1 MTGSMRR
8 RIAAR
13 ILLLSLSFTLLPA
26 LAALAADSLLK
37 GRVLDPDG
45 QAVPRATVMVE
56 GPIATP
62 RTAVTDPQGSFEMT
76 GLPDG
81 RYTLRASSPGLA
93 SAPLTIVLT
102 GGGPTSI
109 DIPLRLAAVDE
120 ALVVTATQVDQP
132 LSTVPDSTTIITSG
146 DLQNRQKFGLSQAL
160 RSVPGLVVQQ
170 SGGPGSQTSL
180 FTRGGESDFTLVLV
194 DGIRANSFGGGVDLS
209 QVPLENV
216 DRIEVVRGPQSALYG
231 ADAIGGV
238 VQIITRTGGAPSV
251 QATLEAGSRE
261 MWRAAGSTTGSHR
274 GFRWQLG
281 ADRYEDEGFTGLASN
296 GETVSNDDARTTQA
310 ATTLGWQHAGTGTDL
325 QGTLRHVDTDRGTPG
340 PFGSDPAGRFFGVD
354 RTSRNL
360 TERTSGGL
368 RWVQPWFGPSSR
380 VRQRVELD
388 TADFD
393 LESLSDFPSEG
404 ETRRTHARTQTDI
417 AATADLAFTGGL
429 EWLGE
434 QGAST
439 FITGGPESEPL
450 PVERNVLGIF
460 GELRWAALDRLSLTA
475 GVRTERI
482 HRDSFPGDPAAFT
495 PRPDF
500 PAETIVSVNPKVAA
514 SWMAVGTPGAGSAWT
529 RLHGAF
535 GTGIRPP
542 DAFEIAFTD
551 NSGLVPE
558 RSRSA
563 EVGVAQALAGGA
575 VQLDA
580 TAFYNNYDDLIIA
593 VGQSFAGSSRWRT
606 DNISNARARGAEL
619 SAAWRP
625 SAGFDLRVAYT
636 LLDTEILAVDNASTA
651 PPPYSVGDR
660 LLRRPRHQ
668 GAIDAVWSRQRFG
681 AFAQLVMRGE
691 TLDAEPAFG
700 PTGGLYENPGYATAN
715 LGASFRVLRGVV
727 VQGRLLNLFDEHYEE
742 VLGYPA
748 PGRTAYVGIR
758 VAAGR

>member
-1 MTGSMRR
+1 MTGFKRR
-8 RIAAR
+8 RTAAH
-13 ILLLSLSFTLLPA
+13 ILLLSLSFAFLPA
-26 LAALAADSLLK
+26 LPAFAAEGRIS

-45 QAVPRATVMVE
+45 QVVPLATVIVE

-62 RTAVTDPQGSFEMT
+62 RTTIADAQGAFDVT

-81 RYTLRASSPGLA
+81 RYTIRASSPGLS
-93 SAPLTIVLT
+93 SAALPIAVTDAQIA
-102 GGGPTSI
+102 SI
-109 DIPLRLAAVDE
+109 DIPLRLAALDE

-132 LSTVPDSTTIITSG
+132 LSSVPDSTTIITGG
-146 DLQNRQKFGLSQAL
+146 DLENRQQFSLGQAL

-170 SGGPGSQTSL
+170 NGGPGSVTSL
-180 FTRGGESDFTLVLV
+180 FMRGGESDFTLVLV
-194 DGIRANSFGGGVDLS
+194 DGIRANSFGGGLDLS
-209 QVPLENV
+209 QVPLEDV

-238 VQIITRTGGAPSV
+238 VQILTRTGGAPSAR
-251 QATLEAGSRE
+251 ATLEAGSRE
-261 MWRAAGSTTGSHR
+261 MRRATGSTTGSHR

-281 ADRYEDEGFTGLASN
+281 GDHYEDEGFTGTASN

-310 ATTLGWQHAGTGTDL
+310 ALTLGWQHAGSGADL
-325 QGTLRHVDTDRGTPG
+325 QGTVRYVDTNRGTPG
-340 PFGSDPAGRFFGVD
+340 PYGSDPAERFEGVD

-360 TERTSGGL
+360 TERTSGGV
-368 RWVQPWFGPSSR
+368 RWVQPWFGASSR

-388 TADFD
+388 AADFN
-393 LESLSDFPSEG
+393 LESVSAFPSEG
-404 ETRRTHARTQTDI
+404 ETRRTHARTQTD
-417 AATADLAFTGGL
+417 AALSADLGLTGGV
-429 EWLGE
+429 EWIGE
-434 QGAST
+434 RGSST
-439 FITGGPESEPL
+439 FITGGPDSLPL
-450 PVERNVLGIF
+450 PVERSVLGIF
-460 GELRWAALDRLSLTA
+460 GEARWAAADRLSITA

-482 HRDSFPGDPAAFT
+482 HRDSFAGDPAAFS

-500 PAETIVSVNPKVAA
+500 PAETITSVNPKVAA
-514 SWMAVGTPGAGSAWT
+514 SWMAIGTAGAGSAWT

-551 NSGLVPE
+551 NSGLEPE
-558 RSRSA
+558 RSRSLEA
-563 EVGVAQALAGGA
+563 GVAQALAGGV

-580 TAFYNNYDDLIIA
+580 TVFFNTYDDLIIA
-593 VGQSFAGSSRWRT
+593 VGRNFAGSSRWST

-625 SAGFDLRVAYT
+625 ATGFDLRASYT
-636 LLDTEILAVDNASTA
+636 LLDTEVLAVDNAPTA

-668 GAIDAVWSRQRFG
+668 GAIDAVWSRDRVG
-681 AFAQLVMRGE
+681 AFAQVVMRGE

-700 PTGGLYENPGYATAN
+700 PTGGLYENPGYATTHI
-715 LGASFRVLRGVV
+715 GASFRVLRGIT
-727 VQGRLLNLFDEHYEE
+727 VQGRVLNLFDEHYED
-742 VLGYPA
+742 VFGYPA
-748 PGRTAYVGIR
+748 PGRTAYIGVR